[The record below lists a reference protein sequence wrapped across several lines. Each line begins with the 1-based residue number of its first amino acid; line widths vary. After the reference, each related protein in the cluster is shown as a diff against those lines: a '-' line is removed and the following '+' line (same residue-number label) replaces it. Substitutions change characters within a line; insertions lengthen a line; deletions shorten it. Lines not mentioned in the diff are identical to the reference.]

1 MLDKMNR
8 KTQETCKKN
17 TDMRKAAQEKRW
29 SSWRQIVRKLRLS
42 FVPFVVVVVV
52 VVVVNHH
59 YLKELEI
66 KLAIM

>member
-52 VVVVNHH
+52 VVVNHH

>member
-8 KTQETCKKN
+8 KTQERCKKN

-52 VVVVNHH
+52 VVVNHH